1 MASESGSD
9 SVKEQI
15 SKIQLEPSF
24 ISNETL
30 NLLVFVKGQENTFSR
45 LLVLRHP
52 AEVDGMRIERIFIHC
67 ICIDGSMIRLKT
79 AEKVTRNLT
88 SIIDTDEII
97 LSGKGID
104 FYNYY
109 IHFQKNAL
117 EERGHK
123 GP

>member
-1 MASESGSD
+1 
-9 SVKEQI
+9 
-15 SKIQLEPSF
+15 
-24 ISNETL
+24 
-30 NLLVFVKGQENTFSR
+30 
-45 LLVLRHP
+45 
-52 AEVDGMRIERIFIHC
+52 MRIERIFIHC

-117 EERGHK
+117 EENV
-123 GP
+123 